1 MAEYR
6 LSKAVWK
13 WIPSRRK
20 KRERYRKTW
29 GDNIRRAMNER
40 KLEEEQALNRE
51 E

>member
-13 WIPSRRK
+13 WISSRRK
-20 KRERYRKTW
+20 KRERYRRTW
-29 GDNIRRAMNER
+29 GGNRRVMNER
-40 KLEEEQALNRE
+40 KLEEEQALNKE

>member
-13 WIPSRRK
+13 WISSRRK
-20 KRERYRKTW
+20 KRERYRRTW
-29 GDNIRRAMNER
+29 GDNIRKAMNER
-40 KLEEEQALNRE
+40 KLEEEQALNKE